1 MKKIN
6 YFLSVLILSAFIS
19 SCGSST
25 VIFSDKEKPAQERYL
40 QDIPLN
46 GKVYSALWQQNSGEF
61 RALCYQAYNLATAI
75 VEDKSSRQHF
85 RPIAI
90 VTDIDET
97 IIDNS
102 PYAVTQALRG
112 NEYDKESW
120 TEWTSKG
127 EAIAYP
133 GAVEFFQYAASRNV
147 NVFYV
152 TNRYIEDLEG
162 TIKNLKDLGFPNADK
177 DHVIVKTTTSSKE
190 ERRQKILKDYEVF
203 MYLGDNLTDFHEVFD
218 NTTQDERNQ
227 KVDELSSEFG
237 KTFIVLPNSGYGDW
251 EGAIPGY
258 NYQFSPKEK
267 DSIILK
273 AVKGY

>member
-1 MKKIN
+1 MKKIH
-6 YFLSVLILSAFIS
+6 YFLSVLILSAFMS

-25 VIFSDKEKPAQERYL
+25 VIFPDKETSTQTRQL
-40 QDIPLN
+40 NDIPLN

-61 RALCYQAYNLATAI
+61 RALCYQAYNMATAI
-75 VEDKSSRQHF
+75 VKEKSSLQHF

-102 PYAVTQALRG
+102 PYAVTQALVG
-112 NEYDKESW
+112 NEFDKESW

-147 NVFYV
+147 HIFYV

-162 TIKNLKDLGFPNADK
+162 TIKNLKDLGFPNADEE
-177 DHVIVKTTTSSKE
+177 HVIVKTTTSSKE
-190 ERRQKILKDYEVF
+190 DRRLEIMKEYEVF
-203 MYLGDNLTDFHEVFD
+203 MYLGDNLTDFHKAFD
-218 NTTQDERNQ
+218 DTTQAERNQ
-227 KVDELSSEFG
+227 QVDEMSDEFG
-237 KTFIVLPNSGYGDW
+237 RTFIVLPNTGYGDW

-258 NYQFSPKEK
+258 DYQFSPKEK
-267 DSIILK
+267 DRVILK
-273 AVKGY
+273 NVKGY